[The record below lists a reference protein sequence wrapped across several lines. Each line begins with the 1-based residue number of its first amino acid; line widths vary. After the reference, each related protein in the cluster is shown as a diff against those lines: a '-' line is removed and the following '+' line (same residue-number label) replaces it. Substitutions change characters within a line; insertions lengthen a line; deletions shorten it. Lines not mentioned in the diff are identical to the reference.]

1 MTDELI
7 ILMEPSKTLIS
18 QKQSIGRMKRG
29 MTKNYVSCYNMPNKD
44 LEHFEVP
51 EPVYIYIRQL
61 ENAIKYNTS
70 GVKRL
75 YPFRFGEEK

>member
-1 MTDELI
+1 
-7 ILMEPSKTLIS
+7 
-18 QKQSIGRMKRG
+18 
-29 MTKNYVSCYNMPNKD
+29 MPNKE

-61 ENAIKYNTS
+61 ENAIKYDTS

-75 YPFRFGEEK
+75 YPFRFGENGTRSNKNPQSNQ

>member
-1 MTDELI
+1 
-7 ILMEPSKTLIS
+7 
-18 QKQSIGRMKRG
+18 
-29 MTKNYVSCYNMPNKD
+29 MTKSYISCYNMPNKD

-61 ENAIKYNTS
+61 ENAIKYNAS

-75 YPFRFGEEK
+75 YPFRFGDEE